1 MERKYAVSMNNWYG
15 HEKQNNLLRHYFT
28 HKVSH
33 GQEEDKV
40 RARGIE
46 LVKEHSYTNRVRYL
60 LKELGL

>member
-1 MERKYAVSMNNWYG
+1 MNNGYG
-15 HEKQNNLLRHYFT
+15 HEKQNNRLRHYFT

-33 GQEEDKV
+33 RQEAGKV

-46 LVKEHSYTNRVRYL
+46 LIKEHSYTNMVRYL